1 MIMKT
6 ARKQRDA
13 MKKASPKEFKKTAV
27 FINKAL
33 IVLATVTAFGQVVFD
48 FYRVSLFY
56 FWGNILLFLLYA
68 FLFVLFASVYNC
80 FKIGVLFLK
89 EIVFSYVL
97 AASVTN
103 FITYCILSLLARKM
117 LDWWPLV
124 FLTVAQVFLCS
135 LLYWLANDIYFRLYP
150 VRNAVFICGRNKNDA
165 ALIKK
170 FNRSKKRQLVSLV
183 LFESDGFEALTEK
196 IDGFSS
202 VILGEIDYTLRLR
215 LLDYCF
221 EHDKRLYL
229 MPAMQDIMIHL
240 AHDIFIGDSAMLLLK
255 NRGLT
260 IEQRLMKR
268 AVDVILAGVGLIVLS
283 PLLLIVA
290 IAIKCED
297 GGKVFYKQERL
308 TLDGKVFTIIKFRS
322 MREDAEK
329 GGQAQLAKKND
340 TRVTRV
346 GHIIRM
352 LRIDELPQLLNVLK
366 GEMSVVGP
374 RPERP
379 ELFEKICE
387 DFPQFRYRLKVK
399 AGLTGY
405 AQIYGKYNTTF
416 EDKVKMDLIYIEH
429 CSLLLD
435 LKLILSTLKVLFVR
449 ESTEGVDAQSAGAKK
464 NGVKKK

>member
-1 MIMKT
+1 
-6 ARKQRDA
+6 
-13 MKKASPKEFKKTAV
+13 
-27 FINKAL
+27 
-33 IVLATVTAFGQVVFD
+33 
-48 FYRVSLFY
+48 
-56 FWGNILLFLLYA
+56 
-68 FLFVLFASVYNC
+68 
-80 FKIGVLFLK
+80 
-89 EIVFSYVL
+89 
-97 AASVTN
+97 
-103 FITYCILSLLARKM
+103 
-117 LDWWPLV
+117 
-124 FLTVAQVFLCS
+124 
-135 LLYWLANDIYFRLYP
+135 
-150 VRNAVFICGRNKNDA
+150 
-165 ALIKK
+165 
-170 FNRSKKRQLVSLV
+170 
-183 LFESDGFEALTEK
+183 
-196 IDGFSS
+196 
-202 VILGEIDYTLRLR
+202 
-215 LLDYCF
+215 
-221 EHDKRLYL
+221 
-229 MPAMQDIMIHL
+229 L

-268 AVDVILAGVGLIVLS
+268 AVDLILAGVGLIVLS

-329 GGQAQLAKKND
+329 GGQAQLAQKND
-340 TRVTRV
+340 ARVTRV
-346 GHIIRM
+346 GHVIRM
-352 LRIDELPQLLNVLK
+352 LRIDELPQLINVLK

-387 DFPQFRYRLKVK
+387 NFPQFRYRLKVK

-464 NGVKKK
+464 NGAKKK